1 MNQKNI
7 LINSNNK
14 IVSDYVKNFL
24 YDFFSISD
32 SSISFFNLNIDL
44 NNSKNITDKVVF
56 HQPIKSI
63 FFKKKRKSFLF

>member
-56 HQPIKSI
+56 HQPIKYI
-63 FFKKKRKSFLF
+63 FF